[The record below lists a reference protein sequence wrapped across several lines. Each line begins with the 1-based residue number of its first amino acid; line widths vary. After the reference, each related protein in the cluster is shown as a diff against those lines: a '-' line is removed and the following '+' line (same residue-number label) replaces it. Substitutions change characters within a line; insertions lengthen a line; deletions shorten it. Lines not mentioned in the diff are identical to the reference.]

1 MSYTSSLFRKQAYG
15 MANPSKATW
24 DSNPQ
29 PYGLPASLTTTSH
42 FNPHKG
48 GWESNVDNLELHDGN
63 YLSRSL
69 GCRRV
74 QWINEFLVFANMA
87 FPLFAIVWQ
96 RTFVLLTH
104 LNWLRCKLTSVTP
117 MTYSR
122 AHNILKQTTCRLMA
136 RLMCVKPLLR
146 PFSMPYPHTTEAL
159 LEVANTWGHKSPPS
173 EWPLFLQ
180 RSYRAAFVFS

>member
-1 MSYTSSLFRKQAYG
+1 MSYTNSLFRKQTYG

-63 YLSRSL
+63 CLSRSL

-87 FPLFAIVWQ
+87 FPLFPLFAIVRQ
-96 RTFVLLTH
+96 GTFVLLWHIWTDYDVNWH
-104 LNWLRCKLTSVTP
+104 LWHRWHTAEAIT
-117 MTYSR
+117 
-122 AHNILKQTTCRLMA
+122 ILKQTTCRLMA

-159 LEVANTWGHKSPPS
+159 LEVVNTWGHKSPPS
-173 EWPLFLQ
+173 ELQ